1 MTETDV
7 NKSTSSKPK
16 KVTPC
21 SGNVFA
27 DMNLPNPEV
36 ALTKAKLV
44 RRIRDLMT
52 QRKLTQASAAELLGI
67 DQPKVSALVRGKVG
81 GYTIERLFK
90 LLNRLDQD
98 VEIVIRP
105 KLKSASIAEL
115 RVRG

>member
-1 MTETDV
+1 MSDNSER
-7 NKSTSSKPK
+7 KSNTKSPT
-16 KVTPC
+16 VTPS

-27 DMNLPNPEV
+27 DINLPNPEV

-52 QRKLTQASAAELLGI
+52 QRKLTQAGAAVLLGI
-67 DQPKVSALVRGKVG
+67 DQPKVSALVRGNVG

-90 LLNRLDQD
+90 FLNRLDQD

-105 KLKSASIAEL
+105 KLKSASIAEI
-115 RVRG
+115 RVRD